1 MGLGVFPRV
10 LGASMTDT
18 RSVSTL
24 TFPPQLWPRRLL
36 WATTNPSNEGASGRR
51 RSGPAAAKQRG
62 RARPLGTGTTD
73 RGPTWHST
81 TTTETTTERQNEMF
95 GSTHENDFDH
105 QKDSGR
111 LATAQSSAMTD
122 RPRHAGRRV
131 GRGTILT
138 RALAAGA
145 GTGALVAALALPAAA
160 SGSPNPWEGA
170 QVGLN
175 YPVYQP
181 KTVLAI
187 PQSSFKLLLMRHWP
201 GRLDL
206 RHLRDGLHS
215 PLELRQDRGFL
226 AGRGLPV
233 HLCQPGHRQ
242 AGRGLDGGDPERDR
256 QSPRLRLLRRD
267 PVQELHYRIRRQE
280 RLRAPVGAAV
290 QIRDLPEEADSNVH
304 RHFPASPCLR
314 PCMSWLA

>member
-1 MGLGVFPRV
+1 
-10 LGASMTDT
+10 
-18 RSVSTL
+18 
-24 TFPPQLWPRRLL
+24 
-36 WATTNPSNEGASGRR
+36 
-51 RSGPAAAKQRG
+51 
-62 RARPLGTGTTD
+62 
-73 RGPTWHST
+73 
-81 TTTETTTERQNEMF
+81 MF

-187 PQSSFKLLLMRHWP
+187 PQSSFKLLSCGTGQDESIFATFGTAYTPPSNYGKTVGFSLAEGYPFICANP
-201 GRLDL
+201 GIAKQVGVWTVGIPSGTVKVRVSVYCDETQFKSCTTASGVKNGYVLQWAQPYKFGTSPKKQTQMFIDTSL
-206 RHLRDGLHS
+206 LTLPQALHVV
-215 PLELRQDRGFL
+215 
-226 AGRGLPV
+226 AG
-233 HLCQPGHRQ
+233 
-242 AGRGLDGGDPERDR
+242 
-256 QSPRLRLLRRD
+256 
-267 PVQELHYRIRRQE
+267 IRS
-280 RLRAPVGAAV
+280 L
-290 QIRDLPEEADSNVH
+290 
-304 RHFPASPCLR
+304 
-314 PCMSWLA
+314 